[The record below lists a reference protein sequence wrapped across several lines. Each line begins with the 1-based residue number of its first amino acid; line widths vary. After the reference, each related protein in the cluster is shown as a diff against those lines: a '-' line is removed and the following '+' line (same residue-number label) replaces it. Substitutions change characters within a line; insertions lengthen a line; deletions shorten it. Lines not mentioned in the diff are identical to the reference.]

1 LIEEYLIVEPINAP
15 ESIDLIALAPVLVLS
30 VFAMGVL
37 VLDLWAG
44 KNKTLLMFISLVGLL
59 MTAISAFAKH
69 PLPAFA
75 FTDSYIVDHL
85 SIFFICIFT
94 ISSALTILLSF
105 EYNER
110 KGIKAGEYYAL
121 ILLCTVGMI
130 ILASSTDLI
139 MIFLGIEIVSI
150 CLYVLA
156 GFRRDDPVSN
166 EAALKYFLLGA
177 FATGFLLYGMTL
189 IYGSTGSTNLFK
201 IAGFIKTEGAQSN
214 PLILMGIVLLVIGFG
229 FKVAAVPF
237 HMWAPDVYQG
247 SPTPVTAFMA
257 VGPKAAAFAAFFRV
271 FTEAIPDISLSWEI
285 LLCIIAVLSM
295 FVGNLGAIMQTNI
308 KRMLAFSSISHA
320 GYLLIAVIAKS
331 SLAGSGLLFYML
343 AYAFTTFG
351 AFGIII
357 LLGKKEEENL
367 ELENYSGLAYK
378 HPILALSM
386 TVFLLS
392 LGGLPPFAGFVAKFY
407 IFSAAIEEGFV
418 TLVVIAVLN
427 SAISFYYYLKVV
439 VFMYMK
445 EPESEFQI
453 SLTPMTLFV
462 VIVGIIGTV
471 ELGIFPD
478 PIIALTSLP

>member
-1 LIEEYLIVEPINAP
+1 MEPIHAP

-44 KNKTLLMFISLVGLL
+44 KNKTLLMFVSLVGLL
-59 MTAISAFAKH
+59 MTAISAFAKQ

-85 SIFFICIFT
+85 SIFFTCIFT
-94 ISSALTILLSF
+94 LSSALAILLSA

-110 KGIKAGEYYAL
+110 NGMKAGEYYAL

-130 ILASSTDLI
+130 VLASSTDMI

-189 IYGSTGSTNLFK
+189 IYGSTGSTNIFK
-201 IAGFIKTEGAQSN
+201 IAEFIKTNDSSS
-214 PLILMGIVLLVIGFG
+214 PLMLMGIVLLVIGFG

-237 HMWAPDVYQG
+237 HMWAPDVYHG

-271 FTEAIPDISLSWEI
+271 FKEGIPNMAANWEI
-285 LLCIIAVLSM
+285 LLCIVAVLSM

-320 GYLLIAVIAKS
+320 GYLIIAVIAKS

-343 AYAFTTFG
+343 TYAFTTFG
-351 AFGIII
+351 AFGIVI
-357 LLGKKEEENL
+357 LLGRKGEENL

-378 HPILALSM
+378 HPLLALSM

-418 TLVVIAVLN
+418 TLVIIAVLN

-445 EPESEFQI
+445 EPTGEFQI

-462 VIVGIIGTV
+462 VIIGIIGTV
-471 ELGIFPD
+471 ELGIYPD
-478 PIIALTSLP
+478 PIIALTHLP

>member
-1 LIEEYLIVEPINAP
+1 MIERYLILEPINAP

-85 SIFFICIFT
+85 SIVFICIFT
-94 ISSALTILLSF
+94 LSSALTILLSV

-130 ILASSTDLI
+130 ILASSTDMI
-139 MIFLGIEIVSI
+139 MIFLGVEIVSI

-237 HMWAPDVYQG
+237 HMWAPDVYHG

-257 VGPKAAAFAAFFRV
+257 VGPQAAAFAAFFRV
-271 FTEAIPDISLSWEI
+271 FTDAIPDLAHSREI
-285 LLCIIAVLSM
+285 LLCVIAVLSM

-357 LLGKKEEENL
+357 LLGKKEKDNL

-418 TLVVIAVLN
+418 TLVIIAVLN

-478 PIIALTSLP
+478 PIIALTSLH

>member
-1 LIEEYLIVEPINAP
+1 MEPIHAP

-44 KNKTLLMFISLVGLL
+44 KNKTLLMFVSLVGLL
-59 MTAISAFAKH
+59 MTAISAFAKQ

-75 FTDSYIVDHL
+75 FTNSYIVDHL
-85 SIFFICIFT
+85 SIFFTCIFT
-94 ISSALTILLSF
+94 LSSALAILLSA

-110 KGIKAGEYYAL
+110 NGMKAGEYYAL

-130 ILASSTDLI
+130 VLASSTDMI

-189 IYGSTGSTNLFK
+189 IYGSTGSTNIFK
-201 IAGFIKTEGAQSN
+201 IAEFIKTNDSSS
-214 PLILMGIVLLVIGFG
+214 PLMLMGIVLLVIGFG

-237 HMWAPDVYQG
+237 HMWAPDVYHG

-271 FTEAIPDISLSWEI
+271 FKEGIPNMAANWEI
-285 LLCIIAVLSM
+285 LLCIVAVLSM

-320 GYLLIAVIAKS
+320 GYLIIAVITKS

-343 AYAFTTFG
+343 TYAFTTFG
-351 AFGIII
+351 AFGIVI
-357 LLGKKEEENL
+357 LLGRKGEENL

-378 HPILALSM
+378 HPVLALSM

-392 LGGLPPFAGFVAKFY
+392 LGGLPPFAGFIAKFY

-418 TLVVIAVLN
+418 TLVIIAVLN

-445 EPESEFQI
+445 EPAGEFQI

-462 VIVGIIGTV
+462 VIIGIIGTV
-471 ELGIFPD
+471 ELGIYPD
-478 PIIALTSLP
+478 PIINLTHLP

>member
-1 LIEEYLIVEPINAP
+1 MIEEYLIVEPIHAP

-44 KNKTLLMFISLVGLL
+44 KNKTLLMFVSLVGLL

-69 PLPAFA
+69 PIPTFA
-75 FTDSYIVDHL
+75 FTDSYTVDHL
-85 SIFFICIFT
+85 SLFFICIFT
-94 ISSALTILLSF
+94 LSSALTILLSY

-110 KGIKAGEYYAL
+110 EGIKVGEYYSL

-130 ILASSTDLI
+130 LLASSTDMI
-139 MIFLGIEIVSI
+139 MIFLGVEIVSI

-156 GFRRDDPVSN
+156 GIRRDNKASN

-189 IYGSTGSTNLFK
+189 VYGSTGSTNLFK
-201 IAGFIKTEGAQSN
+201 IAEFVKSDSAQSN
-214 PLILMGIVLLVIGFG
+214 PLLLMGIVLLVIGFG
-229 FKVAAVPF
+229 FKVAAAPF

-247 SPTPVTAFMA
+247 APTPVTAFMA

-271 FTEAIPDISLSWEI
+271 FSEAVPELAPSWEI
-285 LLCIIAVLSM
+285 LLSTVAVLSM
-295 FVGNLGAIMQTNI
+295 VVGNLGAIMQTNI

-320 GYLLIAVIAKS
+320 GYLLIAVISKS
-331 SLAGSGLLFYML
+331 SLAGSSLLFYML
-343 AYAFTTFG
+343 SYAFTTFG

-357 LLGKKEEENL
+357 LLGRKGEENL

-378 HPILALSM
+378 HPLMALSM

-392 LGGLPPFAGFVAKFY
+392 LGGMPPFAGFVAKFY
-407 IFSAAIEEGFV
+407 IFSAAIEEGFL
-418 TLVVIAVLN
+418 TLVIIAVLN

-445 EPESEFQI
+445 EPAGEFNI
-453 SLTPMTLFV
+453 SLTPMTLLV
-462 VIVGIIGTV
+462 VIIGLIGTI

-478 PIIALTSLP
+478 TIISLTTH

>member
-1 LIEEYLIVEPINAP
+1 
-15 ESIDLIALAPVLVLS
+15 
-30 VFAMGVL
+30 M
-37 VLDLWAG
+37 
-44 KNKTLLMFISLVGLL
+44 
-59 MTAISAFAKH
+59 
-69 PLPAFA
+69 PAFA
-75 FTDSYIVDHL
+75 FTDSYTVDHL
-85 SIFFICIFT
+85 SLFFICIFT
-94 ISSALTILLSF
+94 LSSALTILLSS

-110 KGIKAGEYYAL
+110 EGIKAGEYYSL

-130 ILASSTDLI
+130 LLASSTDMI
-139 MIFLGIEIVSI
+139 MIFLGVEIVSI

-156 GFRRDDPVSN
+156 GIRRDNLASN

-189 IYGSTGSTNLFK
+189 VYGSTGSTNLFK
-201 IAGFIKTEGAQSN
+201 IAEFVKSDSAQSN
-214 PLILMGIVLLVIGFG
+214 PLLLMGIVLLVIGFG
-229 FKVAAVPF
+229 FKVAAAPF

-247 SPTPVTAFMA
+247 APTPVTAFMA
-257 VGPKAAAFAAFFRV
+257 VGPKAAAFAAFFRI
-271 FTEAIPDISLSWEI
+271 FSEAVPDLAPSWEI
-285 LLCIIAVLSM
+285 LLCTIAVLSM
-295 FVGNLGAIMQTNI
+295 VVGNLGAIMQTNI

-331 SLAGSGLLFYML
+331 SLSGSSLLFYML
-343 AYAFTTFG
+343 SYAFTTFG

-357 LLGKKEEENL
+357 LLGRKGEENL

-378 HPILALSM
+378 HPLMALSM

-418 TLVVIAVLN
+418 TLVIIAVLN

-445 EPESEFQI
+445 EPAGEFQI

-462 VIVGIIGTV
+462 VIIGLIGTIQ
-471 ELGIFPD
+471 LGIFPD
-478 PIIALTSLP
+478 TIISLTTH

>member
-1 LIEEYLIVEPINAP
+1 MEPIHAP

-44 KNKTLLMFISLVGLL
+44 KNKTLLMFVSLVGLL
-59 MTAISAFAKH
+59 MTAISAFAKQ

-94 ISSALTILLSF
+94 LSSALAILLSA

-110 KGIKAGEYYAL
+110 NGMKAGEYYAL

-130 ILASSTDLI
+130 VLASSTDMI

-189 IYGSTGSTNLFK
+189 IYGSTGSTNIFK
-201 IAGFIKTEGAQSN
+201 IAEFIKTNDSSS
-214 PLILMGIVLLVIGFG
+214 PLMLMGIVLLVIGFG

-237 HMWAPDVYQG
+237 HMWAPDVYHG

-271 FTEAIPDISLSWEI
+271 FKEGIPNMAANWEI

-320 GYLLIAVIAKS
+320 GYLIIAVIAKS

-343 AYAFTTFG
+343 TYAFTTFG
-351 AFGIII
+351 AFGIVT
-357 LLGKKEEENL
+357 LLGRKGEENL

-378 HPILALSM
+378 HPLLALSM

-418 TLVVIAVLN
+418 TLVIIAVLN

-445 EPESEFQI
+445 EPTGEFQI

-462 VIVGIIGTV
+462 VIIGIIGTV
-471 ELGIFPD
+471 ELGIYPD
-478 PIIALTSLP
+478 PIITLTHLP

>member
-1 LIEEYLIVEPINAP
+1 MEPILAP

-30 VFAMGVL
+30 VFAMLVL
-37 VLDLWAG
+37 VLDLWG
-44 KNKTLLMFISLVGLL
+44 GRNKTLLVFTSIVGLL

-69 PLPAFA
+69 PIPAYSFN
-75 FTDSYIVDHL
+75 DSYIVDHL
-85 SIFFICIFT
+85 SLFFICIFT
-94 ISSALTILLSF
+94 ISSALAILLSV

-110 KGIKAGEYYAL
+110 EGIRAGEYYAL
-121 ILLCTVGMI
+121 ILFCTVGMI
-130 ILASSTDLI
+130 LLASSTDMI

-156 GFRRDDPVSN
+156 GIRRGDHKSN

-189 IYGSTGSTNLFK
+189 VYGSTGSTNLFK
-201 IAGFIKTEGAQSN
+201 IADFVQNPSAQSN
-214 PLILMGIVLLVIGFG
+214 PLLLMGLVLLVIGFG
-229 FKVAAVPF
+229 FKVASVPF

-247 SPTPVTAFMA
+247 APTPVTAFMA

-271 FTEAIPDISLSWEI
+271 FAEAFPEMSPSWEM
-285 LLCIIAVLSM
+285 LLSIIAVLSM

-320 GYLLIAVIAKS
+320 GYILMAVIAKS
-331 SLAGSGLLFYML
+331 SLGSSSMLFYML
-343 AYAFTTFG
+343 TYAFMTFG
-351 AFGIII
+351 IFGIIVM
-357 LLGKKEEENL
+357 LGRKGEENL
-367 ELENYSGLAYK
+367 EIKNYSGLAYK
-378 HPILALSM
+378 HPVIALSM
-386 TVFLLS
+386 TIFLLS

-407 IFSAAIEEGFV
+407 LFSAAIQEGLL
-418 TLVVIAVLN
+418 TLVIIAVLN

-445 EPESEFQI
+445 EPEVEFKV

-462 VIVGIIGTV
+462 ILIGVLGTIN
-471 ELGIFPD
+471 LGIFPNA
-478 PIIALTSLP
+478 IIALASH

>member
-1 LIEEYLIVEPINAP
+1 MEPIHAP
-15 ESIDLIALAPVLVLS
+15 ESIDLIALAPVLALS

-44 KNKTLLMFISLVGLL
+44 KNKTLLIFISLVGLL

-94 ISSALTILLSF
+94 LSSALTILLSV

-130 ILASSTDLI
+130 ILASSTDMI
-139 MIFLGIEIVSI
+139 MIFLGVEIVSI

-214 PLILMGIVLLVIGFG
+214 PLLLMGIVLLVIGFG

-271 FTEAIPDISLSWEI
+271 FTEAIPGLAPSWEI

-295 FVGNLGAIMQTNI
+295 FIGNLGAIMQTNI

-357 LLGKKEEENL
+357 LLGKKEKDNL

-418 TLVVIAVLN
+418 TLVIIAVLN

-445 EPESEFQI
+445 EPQSEFQI

-478 PIIALTSLP
+478 PIIALTSLH

>member
-1 LIEEYLIVEPINAP
+1 MEPINAP

-214 PLILMGIVLLVIGFG
+214 PLLLMGIVLLVIGFG

-247 SPTPVTAFMA
+247 SPTPLTAFMA
-257 VGPKAAAFAAFFRV
+257 VGQKAAPFAAFFRL
-271 FTEAIPDISLSWEI
+271 FTEAIPGSNGNWIEDINNNSVESLSNCFVEPSI
-285 LLCIIAVLSM
+285 LDSKPNTAIQ
-295 FVGNLGAIMQTNI
+295 FERLGYFCADIDSTKDNPI
-308 KRMLAFSSISHA
+308 FNRTVPLRD
-320 GYLLIAVIAKS
+320 
-331 SLAGSGLLFYML
+331 
-343 AYAFTTFG
+343 TW
-351 AFGIII
+351 
-357 LLGKKEEENL
+357 GKKN
-367 ELENYSGLAYK
+367 
-378 HPILALSM
+378 
-386 TVFLLS
+386 
-392 LGGLPPFAGFVAKFY
+392 
-407 IFSAAIEEGFV
+407 
-418 TLVVIAVLN
+418 
-427 SAISFYYYLKVV
+427 
-439 VFMYMK
+439 
-445 EPESEFQI
+445 
-453 SLTPMTLFV
+453 
-462 VIVGIIGTV
+462 
-471 ELGIFPD
+471 
-478 PIIALTSLP
+478 

>member
-1 LIEEYLIVEPINAP
+1 MIEEYLIVEPINAP

-94 ISSALTILLSF
+94 LSSALTILLSV

-130 ILASSTDLI
+130 ILASSTDMI

-271 FTEAIPDISLSWEI
+271 FTEAIPDMSLSWEI
-285 LLCIIAVLSM
+285 LLCIIDVLSM

-445 EPESEFQI
+445 EPQSEFQI